1 MFVTMATDSAR
12 NLVCRALG
20 SSRAAMWCQFGPRGA
35 FLSLCLSPPARISLS
50 FLSLSFLSLS
60 LGLSI
65 FLLPGNNCLCFPACC
80 RWRQPSL
87 NSSWHPWLR
96 MSQKG
101 WEHGK
106 CRSLALGSG
115 RAQPGSGLFDR
126 LAPCLLKAPGK
137 EGRRLWETL
146 VRRMW
151 AFSFKH
157 RFKLKKQLMKQLFF
171 LFLSFFLKTFMFWP
185 CCIACGVLVL

>member
-1 MFVTMATDSAR
+1 MSPRQLTQHETLFAGPWGPAERPCGV
-12 NLVCRALG
+12 NLGLVVLFC
-20 SSRAAMWCQFGPRGA
+20 
-35 FLSLCLSPPARISLS
+35 LCLSPPARISLS

-137 EGRRLWETL
+137 EGRRFWETL

-157 RFKLKKQLMKQLFF
+157 RFKF
-171 LFLSFFLKTFMFWP
+171 
-185 CCIACGVLVL
+185 